1 MEKTFL
7 DVLSHFNYHNDK
19 SSILFLKYVMKKY
32 FDEKKIFM
40 SIKDAIPFLEKHD
53 RDQLTLIME
62 EVPNIN

>member
-1 MEKTFL
+1 
-7 DVLSHFNYHNDK
+7 
-19 SSILFLKYVMKKY
+19 MKKY